1 MPKWDKKILD
11 LKEGHVWKS
20 RPGYRIFVAG
30 RGAVRIDVPDDWVL
44 RPDKDSSRFHDAD
57 PPDDDCVM
65 IVSYNRLWE
74 TLDGA
79 PIARFLKGLVDGD
92 TRGRHSFEGK
102 IKTINRLGMRLVWS
116 EHGFIDPAENRE
128 AISRMLIGV
137 AGYVQCLVTMDYWP
151 EDAVRVT
158 PVWDEML
165 RSLRL
170 GVHIPDPTTGA
181 TIIPWL
187 N

>member
-30 RGAVRIDVPDDWVL
+30 RGAVRLDVPDDWVL
-44 RPDKDSSRFHDAD
+44 RPDEDSFKFHDAE

-65 IVSYNRLWE
+65 IVSYNR
-74 TLDGA
+74 
-79 PIARFLKGLVDGD
+79 
-92 TRGRHSFEGK
+92 
-102 IKTINRLGMRLVWS
+102 WS

-158 PVWDEML
+158 PVWDEIL